1 LDLKQKIKNAP
12 QYPGCYIYKDS
23 KEQVIYV
30 GMSKFLPKRV
40 ASYFTKK
47 HQDKKTKMISIRIPE
62 NILQTFKLQAQ
73 LQQRPY
79 QSVIVELMRL
89 WLKPEPGQVP

>member
-1 LDLKQKIKNAP
+1 MKKTKQFHKK
-12 QYPGCYIYKDS
+12 QDD
-23 KEQVIYV
+23 
-30 GMSKFLPKRV
+30 MSSDQILQFLEDFRTV
-40 ASYFTKK
+40 TYG
-47 HQDKKTKMISIRIPE
+47 QDKKTKMISIRIPE